1 MHRSDRAVRIVG
13 VGRPR
18 RFPKRAFLRVD
29 DTYHA
34 CTRDRWTAGCSDRF
48 GCIGVWVLVNRLILV
63 FWVVRLSGAVACGF
77 LLQQGLQLRG
87 ILRESQA
94 DMLAGRRSHT
104 SDDVA
109 DAMRQ
114 CSLATRLQHTSGGW
128 LGPYCSVGFTASRG
142 CLSAV

>member
-1 MHRSDRAVRIVG
+1 M
-13 VGRPR
+13 
-18 RFPKRAFLRVD
+18 D

-34 CTRDRWTAGCSDRF
+34 WSASRTVGGIVGLLVALTDLGASGSGC
-48 GCIGVWVLVNRLILV
+48 WLILV

-77 LLQQGLQLRG
+77 LLQRGLQLRG

-128 LGPYCSVGFTASRG
+128 LGPPTALWVSLRVGAALVLFDAADSSS
-142 CLSAV
+142 LAIS